1 MLRLPPRSTRTDTLF
16 PYTTLFRSDVC
27 SSDLGEAWLRNFGG
41 QRMRSRLRRDGRML
55 VERLGPVRF
64 RFALHAQDGEL
75 WWRVNGVK
83 LFGVLPLPAP
93 LFDGVYCR
101 EGEAEGRYT
110 FEVEA
115 ALPLCGRLIRY
126 AGWLEHAESS

>member
-1 MLRLPPRSTRTDTLF
+1 MGWRR
-16 PYTTLFRSDVC
+16 
-27 SSDLGEAWLRNFGG
+27 
-41 QRMRSRLRRDGRML
+41 RRDGRML

-64 RFALHAQDGEL
+64 RFDLHAQDGEL

-83 LFGVLPLPAP
+83 LFGVLPLPASQ
-93 LFDGVYCR
+93 FDGVYCR

-115 ALPLCGRLIRY
+115 ALPLCGSMIRY
-126 AGWLEHAESS
+126 EGGLEHAEYSGTEERRLGKECVRTCRN

>member
-1 MLRLPPRSTRTDTLF
+1 MRRRPPRSTRTDTLF
-16 PYTTLFRSDVC
+16 PYTTLVRS
-27 SSDLGEAWLRNFGG
+27 G

-64 RFALHAQDGEL
+64 RFALHVQDGEL

-83 LFGVLPLPAP
+83 LFGVLPLPAA

-101 EGEAEGRYT
+101 EGDRKST
-110 FEVEA
+110 
-115 ALPLCGRLIRY
+115 RLN
-126 AGWLEHAESS
+126 SSH

>member
-1 MLRLPPRSTRTDTLF
+1 
-16 PYTTLFRSDVC
+16 
-27 SSDLGEAWLRNFGG
+27 
-41 QRMRSRLRRDGRML
+41 ML

-75 WWRVNGVK
+75 WSRVNGVK

-126 AGWLEHAESS
+126 RSEEHTSELQSLMRISYAVFCLKKKKKQ

>member
-1 MLRLPPRSTRTDTLF
+1 MSMFVSLSFFFFKQKTAYEMRISDWS
-16 PYTTLFRSDVC
+16 SDVC
-27 SSDLGEAWLRNFGG
+27 SSDLPDGEAWLRNFGG
-41 QRMRSRLRRDGRML
+41 QRMRSHLRRDGRML

-83 LFGVLPLPAP
+83 LFGVLPLPASQ
-93 LFDGVYCR
+93 FDGVYCR

-115 ALPLCGRLIRY
+115 ALPDRKSTRLN
-126 AGWLEHAESS
+126 SSH